1 MAEEV
6 QKKRSPWVYVGL
18 GCGLALVLL
27 CGFGVLVVGGAIK
40 MTKDWAEDMA
50 DPTRRENKA
59 RKEAMASLGGVPV
72 GYSAAVSFGLP
83 MLFDMVLF
91 VDAPLLADGGVP
103 VFDRQFIFMRFMET
117 ERTAEMKAFFES
129 ADGGTFQSDNMQVE
143 SKEELGRGHFQH
155 NDRKVSWV
163 SMRGRVR
170 TQGQFDRDEDSL
182 ITTMLFDCPDNGQ
195 VRVGT
200 WQMREPETGTAE
212 LSGTVAD
219 EKEMK
224 KLLVGLSPC
233 GK

>member
-59 RKEAMASLGGVPV
+59 RKEAMASLGGVPQ

-103 VFDRQFIFMRFMET
+103 AFDRQFIFMRFMET
-117 ERTAEMKAFFES
+117 ERTAEMKSFFES
-129 ADGGTFQSDNMQVE
+129 TDGGTFQSDNMQVE

-155 NDRKVSWV
+155 ADRKVSWV
-163 SMRGRVR
+163 SMRGRVK

-200 WQMREPETGTAE
+200 WQMREPEEGTAN

-219 EKEMK
+219 EKEMQ

-233 GK
+233 GR